1 MPNYIWWSNKI
12 WERFWKMY
20 YMHILKMITFM
31 KWSGYFSIFGFHNF
45 RTKWNCGVLSSEIVL
60 AIPMPNV
67 NLLFRHLIT
76 KMQVWGNHVL
86 VKFRYRWKWSK
97 NCSYACACLWRFC
110 CSWSLNLFSDGPAIY
125 NWSDYKEEGVAFD
138 SFTNLKLT
146 L

>member
-86 VKFRYRWKWSK
+86 VKFRYRWNGRKIVPTRVHAYGASVVAGLLI
-97 NCSYACACLWRFC
+97 CSVMAQPFIIDLIIR
-110 CSWSLNLFSDGPAIY
+110 
-125 NWSDYKEEGVAFD
+125 KRV
-138 SFTNLKLT
+138 
-146 L
+146 